1 MNLTPL
7 DILQRK
13 FSKRWR
19 GLDPDEVKDF
29 VEVVAA
35 QLEEVIRE
43 NRFLEEELKKANN
56 SLAAYR
62 EREDTLKETMITA
75 QKVTQDMKENVKKEA
90 EIITGE
96 AKVEAEQIV
105 NDARAR
111 ASELAEEVRSLENQR
126 LRLESEIRG
135 VIETHL
141 KILDA
146 GAEKRDT
153 REKSNVKYLNPQE

>member
-7 DILQRK
+7 DILQRR

-19 GLDPDEVKDF
+19 GLDPAEVKDF
-29 VEVVAA
+29 IEVVAA

-43 NRFLEEELKKANN
+43 NRFLEEELKKVNN

-75 QKVTQDMKENVKKEA
+75 QKVTRDMKENVKKEA
-90 EIITGE
+90 EIIIGE
-96 AKVEAEQIV
+96 ARVEAEMIV
-105 NDARAR
+105 NDARTR
-111 ASELAEEVRSLENQR
+111 ASELAEEVRALERQR

-146 GAEKRDT
+146 GSERRET
-153 REKSNVKYLNPQE
+153 RQNSNVKYLNPQE